1 MSESSIW
8 KYRCKEDI
16 GGVMEQFE
24 TRFKQIDVLP
34 MAKHFMDDLD
44 LFNLFKKYVPAEAGS
59 LADHAESLC
68 ILTANIICENRPLY
82 KVQEW
87 LSQYSD
93 GLAGEPVAASLFN
106 DDRLARALSA
116 LFRADRHSLMTEAS
130 GNAISVHK
138 LLTDEIH
145 NDSTTVTF
153 IGKYDTP
160 DPEAIKLKH
169 GHNKDFRPDC
179 KQIVF
184 GLNITA
190 DGHVPLSYK
199 LFDGNTNDDVTHI
212 PNWNSI
218 RTLLD
223 KEDFIYVADCK
234 LCSQKNLNHISD
246 NGGSF
251 ITIIPKDRKDVKQ
264 FYSYLKKN
272 DVIWEEAFSMESSRK
287 KNEMNIY
294 RTYEGEGTKENFRI
308 IFVHSSSKKKED
320 EDRRLKIIE
329 KVNGKLEELAP
340 KLNAYHLKTK
350 NDITAAVDKI
360 CMEAKKFIDVKIITD
375 RKQVKVKL
383 SPGRSSR
390 LKKRGE
396 YRNEWEFT
404 HRIQWE
410 INDKALA
417 EAARTDGIFPLIT
430 NTKLEASEVL
440 RKYKSQP
447 FLEKRMYTKK
457 TVLEVAPVFLKKEKR
472 IEAMLF
478 LYFIALMIVSLIE
491 RKIRMNM
498 AKEGIEKLPILPQGM
513 KTKKPTWNNIRYFYR
528 NVHYSQIIRDGICIQ
543 AVVKGVVDL
552 HKQINC
558 LLEIPASVY
567 DNIQDDWWQ
576 FKET

>member
-1 MSESSIW
+1 
-8 KYRCKEDI
+8 
-16 GGVMEQFE
+16 MERFDTQ
-24 TRFKQIDVLP
+24 FKQVDVLP
-34 MAKHFMDDLD
+34 MVKYYMDELD
-44 LFNLFKKYVPAEAGS
+44 LFNLFAKYVPSATSS
-59 LADHAESLC
+59 LVEHAESLC

-82 KVQEW
+82 KVQDW

-93 GLAGEPVAASLFN
+93 GLMGEPVSAKQFN
-106 DDRLARALSA
+106 DDRFARALSA
-116 LFRADRHSLMTEAS
+116 LFDSDRNSFMADVS
-130 GNAISVHK
+130 GNAIVIHK

-160 DPEAIKLKH
+160 DPEAVKLKR

-212 PNWNSI
+212 PNWNGL

-234 LCSQKNLNHISD
+234 LCSKKNLIHIAG
-246 NGGSF
+246 NQGMF
-251 ITIIPKDRKDVKQ
+251 ITIVPRDRKVVKR
-264 FYSYLKKN
+264 FYEYLKQN
-272 DVIWEEAFSMESSRK
+272 EVIWEDAFSVENSRK
-287 KNEMNIY
+287 KGVMNVY
-294 RTYEGEGTKENFRI
+294 KTYETERTEEGFRV
-308 IFVHSSSKKKED
+308 IFVHSSSKQKED
-320 EDRRLKIIE
+320 ESRRKRKIE
-329 KVNGKLEELAP
+329 KAIEKLEELSP

-350 NDITAAVDKI
+350 KQIQTAVDSI
-360 CMEAKKFIDVKIITD
+360 CKEVKEFIDVKILTQ

-383 SPGRSSR
+383 SPGRTCESKSVY
-390 LKKRGE
+390 KNK
-396 YRNEWEFT
+396 WEFK
-404 HRIQWE
+404 HSIQWKVNE
-410 INDKALA
+410 TTLA
-417 EAARTDGIFPLIT
+417 EASKTDGIFPLIT
-430 NTKLEASEVL
+430 NTELIAGEVL
-440 RKYKSQP
+440 RKYKKQP

-498 AKEGIEKLPILPQGM
+498 ESENIEKLPILPQGM
-513 KTKKPTWNNIRYFYR
+513 NTSKPTWNNIRYFFC
-528 NVHYSQIIRDGICIQ
+528 NVHFSQIIRDGICIQ
-543 AVVKGVVDL
+543 SVVKGLGAL
-552 HKQINC
+552 HEKINW
-558 LLEIPASVY
+558 LLEIPDSIY
-567 DNIQDDWWQ
+567 KNLKDNWWRFGYNDMIHQ
-576 FKET
+576 